1 MSISVQ
7 ERYFSWN
14 RILLLAVGL
23 WPYHQS
29 LFARFQAA
37 LCLSILTSFVVFV
50 LSRLYFTEY
59 SFEFTIHLL
68 SISMYYTFF
77 VINYIAFWINI
88 ETTKNL
94 LEQFQYI
101 YKKRL
106 KDAKEIAIYNKY
118 RNFAKRITL
127 ACIKSLVLAVC
138 ITLCITAIECW
149 PFIFDMIMPKNET
162 HARRFIVTVT
172 KYFALQEKYFY
183 VFILYLNAVVTV
195 GTVAIIS
202 IGTMLLSCLKH
213 ISGILRI
220 ASYRFDRAIL
230 AALPSITIKNETIIY
245 KEFIYAVDIHRKA
258 MKCAKFGVDSMERS
272 LFVITM
278 ITVLCMSLNLYGIFQ
293 VESPTQEIEK
303 TAGHFFHIMCLFIYM
318 FLGNYAGQE
327 ITDCNNHIFL
337 TIYNAP
343 WYLAPLQIQKV
354 ILFLLQRSNKAFT
367 LNIGGIFTLSIE
379 SFTSLVNASLSY
391 LTLMLS
397 V

>member
-29 LFARFQAA
+29 RFARFQAA

-77 VINYIAFWINI
+77 VINHIAFWINI
-88 ETTKNL
+88 ETARNL

-101 YKKRL
+101 YKRL

-118 RNFAKRITL
+118 GNFANRITL
-127 ACIKSLVLAVC
+127 SCIILAVC
-138 ITLCITAIECW
+138 SAFIITAIEYW
-149 PFIFDMIMPKNET
+149 PIIFDMIMPKNET

-183 VFILYLNAVVTV
+183 VFILFMNAVHNIGTV
-195 GTVAIIS
+195 GILAT
-202 IGTMLLSCLKH
+202 GTMLLSCLKH

-220 ASYRFDRAIL
+220 ASYRFEHAITATL
-230 AALPSITIKNETIIY
+230 QSITIKNETMNY

-258 MKCAKFGVDSMERS
+258 MECAKFGVDGMERS
-272 LFVITM
+272 FFVITM

-293 VESPTQEIEK
+293 VESPMQEIEK
-303 TAGHFFHIMCLFIYM
+303 TAGHFFNIMCLFIYM

-379 SFTSLVNASLSY
+379 SFTSV
-391 LTLMLS
+391 
-397 V
+397 

>member
-127 ACIKSLVLAVC
+127 ACI
-138 ITLCITAIECW
+138 
-149 PFIFDMIMPKNET
+149 
-162 HARRFIVTVT
+162 R
-172 KYFALQEKYFY
+172 
-183 VFILYLNAVVTV
+183 
-195 GTVAIIS
+195 TVAIIS

-220 ASYRFDRAIL
+220 ARGNTICSYRFDRAIL